1 MLTTELISALQNDKH
16 IYFEQELPLL
26 TLYDDN
32 LFVRNDYDVL
42 SVGQRNY
49 LINLL
54 KPFGFKQKSG
64 KILTDGN
71 VIIEFPK
78 PNRILAISSY
88 QPEFNEPS
96 DSHFFVVTPSTY
108 AETLFHRYQNDKNVM
123 LSRIKH
129 LIETCPFNIE
139 LIRDI
144 NYHSPIE
151 TITKETFSE
160 LEKFQSEIIEEK
172 FKFKRSL

>member
-1 MLTTELISALQNDKH
+1 
-16 IYFEQELPLL
+16 
-26 TLYDDN
+26 
-32 LFVRNDYDVL
+32 VV
-42 SVGQRNY
+42 
-49 LINLL
+49 
-54 KPFGFKQKSG
+54 
-64 KILTDGN
+64 
-71 VIIEFPK
+71 IEFPK

-96 DSHFFVVTPSTY
+96 NSHFFVVTPSTY

-160 LEKFQSEIIEEK
+160 LEKFQNEIIEEK
-172 FKFKRSL
+172 FKFKRAL